1 MMFTIMFTM
10 MFTMLTG
17 QSWRRLSSSPGRSW
31 IPPGPG
37 SPRRTDGNLEKDGIS
52 IMWLSCL
59 HQWHLLKVELVFCIS
74 YHIYT
79 IGINGISLLQSFTGD
94 GLFTQM
100 LIWKDEIRNQSQ
112 NMKSSHIEPQL
123 WKIFFH
129 VPAISSSIL
138 YIPSAS
144 LRKYASPYYPYTKSR
159 ATSILRSQ
167 TSMWWS
173 LHYRICCPK
182 KQTGLIQFLA
192 CCPMNSWALNILLL
206 PLLPSV
212 SMISYTSVKWRAS
225 FAQEWTCCSF
235 ESFFAANEQCVHLY
249 SVWIIR

>member
-1 MMFTIMFTM
+1 
-10 MFTMLTG
+10 
-17 QSWRRLSSSPGRSW
+17 
-31 IPPGPG
+31 
-37 SPRRTDGNLEKDGIS
+37 
-52 IMWLSCL
+52 MWLSYL

-79 IGINGISLLQSFTGD
+79 IGINGIFSFTGD
-94 GLFTQM
+94 GLFRQM

-129 VPAISSSIL
+129 AQVPAISSSIL

-225 FAQEWTCCSF
+225 FAQEWTCCSV
-235 ESFFAANEQCVHLY
+235 ESFLRPMN
-249 SVWIIR
+249 SVYTCTVCG